1 MSAILDLSGSWQ
13 MIFDTSNDGL
23 DQRWYANPP
32 EELQTVNIPHTW
44 EEDFGKYPGS
54 IAFYFKD
61 FYLDESVNAKRA
73 LIRIQRS
80 FFYTQMWING
90 KLVSEEIGGHHSF
103 DINVSKA
110 VKPGEVNSIC
120 LRVASEAASR
130 INGTH
135 ISELPVGLPFYA
147 KSFGGLW
154 GGVQFISG
162 GKASILS
169 CNVTPDQDTPKFAV
183 ELEMCN
189 PRNFNAKFLFIL
201 TRPDGKSSEFTKEV
215 KLEKEDASYNLSFQ
229 LKECDLWSPEEPNL
243 YKLEVYLDKSYGVTK
258 LFGFRKF
265 DILRSEYYLNDKTF
279 RLQGVVYNL
288 SHPQTGS
295 FESDPKKIR
304 KDLEHLKATGF
315 NILRSGGAPLDD
327 IALDICD
334 EIGLMVWQE
343 MPMHNMK
350 SSKEGLELSKKIIES
365 IIKQQKTHPSVVAW
379 VLGSENGTLMLENGT
394 KLLKYTDE
402 FDSNRPVLSNL
413 NSVYIDNE
421 GTFKNDTGK
430 VMGVTNDKIL
440 PFNSHRIN
448 PSMNLSSELSNFF
461 ANYFTEG
468 STSAEVDDVTLGGPE
483 FAKGYDTLNSQNSS
497 GRVLVNLSNHSM
509 IPDFKDTL
517 KAYGKHKS
525 EANGKR
531 LNQMSKDFHQFLEED
546 LPSHLWKS
554 AEEFQEAANQVA
566 LKATFDRVNA
576 FLSSPHVNGY
586 FLDCWADA
594 NILFNGIVDEF
605 RNSKGAEDLVNKMNR
620 PTRLMVSGLD
630 RTPDAGTEMQFNLRL
645 LNGARIGS
653 FEIKAEI
660 LDQAGKAASKAKLS
674 DEAIGSVFAIEG
686 LKIKAPKKEGSYTLK
701 LTLHQGKTEL
711 YVHEDALYIP
721 ETIKVDSLESS
732 FINLD
737 RHLDDID
744 KSKVLF
750 SSHLDHWDEGVF
762 EDVNSAVTGGATL
775 ILSHLKPQDLK
786 ALQSHE
792 LLPKK
797 LRVENA
803 TGAKTSCFHYWLPS
817 GYFKQFPEQYLCDS
831 VFADVAPDYSFS
843 GHSLDNILAGSI
855 GFQEDGELQTLEDI
869 AEFKLGKGK
878 VLIHQYHLG
887 KYRSNALA
895 RLLLK
900 NTLEEI

>member
-1 MSAILDLSGSWQ
+1 MSAILDLSGSWN
-13 MIFDTSNDGL
+13 MIFDTNNVGL

-32 EELQTVNIPHTW
+32 EELHDVNIPHTW
-44 EEDFGKYPGS
+44 EEEFGKYPGS
-54 IAFYFKD
+54 IAFYYKD

-90 KLVSEEIGGHHSF
+90 KLVNEEWGGHHSF

-110 VKPGEVNSIC
+110 VKPGEVNTMC

-130 INGTH
+130 INSTH

-169 CNVTPDQDTPKFAV
+169 CNVVADQDTPKFSI
-183 ELEMCN
+183 ELGMCN
-189 PRNFNAKFLFIL
+189 PRKFNAKFLFIL

-215 KLEKEDASYNLSFQ
+215 QLEKEDASYSVSFS
-229 LKECDLWSPEEPNL
+229 LKECELWSPEDPQL
-243 YKLEVYLDKSYGVTK
+243 YKLEVFLDKSYGVTK
-258 LFGFRKF
+258 YFGFRKF

-295 FESDPKKIR
+295 FESDPVKIR
-304 KDLEHLKATGF
+304 KDLAHLKACGF

-327 IALDICD
+327 QALDICD
-334 EIGLMVWQE
+334 ELGLLVWQE

-350 SSKEGLELSKKIIES
+350 SSKDGLELSKKIVES
-365 IIKQQKTHPSVVAW
+365 VIKQQKTHPSVVAW

-402 FDSNRPVLSNL
+402 FDSTRPVLSNL

-421 GTFKNDTGK
+421 GGFKSDTGK

-468 STSAEVDDVTLGGPE
+468 SSSIEVEDVTLGGPE
-483 FAKGYDTLNSQNSS
+483 FAKGYDALNTSNTS

-531 LNQMSKDFHQFLEED
+531 LNQMNKDFHKFLEQD
-546 LPSHLWKS
+546 LPSHLWKN
-554 AEEFQEAANQVA
+554 AEEFQEMANQVA

-576 FLSSPHVNGY
+576 FLSSTHVNGY

-605 RNSKGAEDLVNKMNR
+605 RHSKGAEDLVHKMNR
-620 PTRLMVSGLD
+620 PTRLLLSGLD
-630 RTPDAGTEMQFNLRL
+630 RAPEADSILQFNLRL
-645 LNGARIGS
+645 LNGERIGAFEVHARIVDKKN
-653 FEIKAEI
+653 KATVK
-660 LDQAGKAASKAKLS
+660 DSVTADAV
-674 DEAIGSVFAIEG
+674 GSVFTIEG
-686 LKIKAPKKEGSYTLK
+686 LSLKAPKKEGLYNLVLD
-701 LTLHQGKTEL
+701 LTKDGKTVYTHEEKL
-711 YVHEDALYIP
+711 YVP
-721 ETIKVDSLESS
+721 ELIKVDKIEKS

-737 RHLDDID
+737 RHLDDISS
-744 KSKVLF
+744 SKVLL
-750 SSHLDHWDEGVF
+750 SSHLDHWDEAVYT
-762 EDVNSAVTGGATL
+762 DVKSTVESGATL
-775 ILSHLKPQDLK
+775 ILSHLKPGDIEG
-786 ALQSHE
+786 LQEYNIIPQEIKVE
-792 LLPKK
+792 L
-797 LRVENA
+797 A

-817 GYFKQFPEQYLCDS
+817 DYFQQFEEQYICDS

-843 GHSLDNILAGSI
+843 GHKLDNILAGSI

-878 VLIHQYHLG
+878 VIINQYHLG
-887 KYRSNALA
+887 KYRENALS

-900 NTLEEI
+900 NTLTQA